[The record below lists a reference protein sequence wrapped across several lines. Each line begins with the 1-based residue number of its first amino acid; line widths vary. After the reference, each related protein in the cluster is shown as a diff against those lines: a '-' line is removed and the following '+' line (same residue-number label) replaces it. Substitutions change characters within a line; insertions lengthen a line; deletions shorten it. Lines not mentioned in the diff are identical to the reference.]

1 MEDDIILKLQAVVD
15 ECDAAFRKI
24 ESLKQQ
30 VRVSLGLH
38 HTTFSVLN
46 FFFLILI
53 SKFDKLC
60 RMGEDCHCMQMG
72 NF

>member
-30 VRVSLGLH
+30 VRVLLGLC
-38 HTTFSVLN
+38 HTAFSVLN
-46 FFFLILI
+46 FFFN
-53 SKFDKLC
+53 SHK
-60 RMGEDCHCMQMG
+60 
-72 NF
+72 